1 MYFLEAKGEERK
13 IEAASWM
20 KKMTEYLGKLKKLIT
35 KNIANTVDVV
45 FFFSEWNNYLEDFSG
60 IKRKSNILKVKK
72 LGKT

>member
-45 FFFSEWNNYLEDFSG
+45 FFFFRMEQLFRRLLWY
-60 IKRKSNILKVKK
+60 
-72 LGKT
+72 